1 MAARS
6 QKVVLAQLERKVEA
20 KKKKQK
26 IKAEKEAIKKKII
39 ATRKKLSGMK

>member
-20 KKKKQK
+20 KKN
-26 IKAEKEAIKKKII
+26 IEKFLLKN
-39 ATRKKLSGMK
+39 